1 MNRLDELK
9 ARAREKIFAH
19 RLRHVDFSVDSKSA
33 QVTRATIA
41 FDIESPRNVGDGR
54 PRATRAFA
62 AVALAM

>member
-1 MNRLDELK
+1 MNRLDELNE
-9 ARAREKIFAH
+9 RAREKIFAH
-19 RLRHVDFSVDSKSA
+19 RLRHVDFSADSKSA
-33 QVTRATIA
+33 RVTRATIA